1 MAKKNRRYV
10 YIFILVLV
18 ALYVIIYVVPKV
30 TGAFETTE
38 ILTAGSLQGTEQTVC
53 YFVRDER
60 VYEAGAAGT
69 LKYYMEE
76 GTHIRS
82 GTKVAALTGAASGA
96 SSDEGKGKKSEE
108 KSQYEDIIGRLSGQ
122 AIKTSDCKSKSSGV
136 VSYYIDG
143 YETFFTPDRLE
154 KLEYEDV
161 KNLEIEAA
169 DTTRKTTLE
178 NEPIFKISDNDNWYL
193 VCWVEAAS
201 VARYEIGNSVTIQLA
216 AGDIKATVDNIT
228 EAGDQWKVIFRSNR
242 YYEDFSKTRMEEVQ
256 IVTEDYSGLI
266 AKNSS
271 ITTKD
276 GKPGVMVRQTDGEYV
291 FTRVKILARSGE
303 YSVMQDES
311 FTDED
316 GNAVSTVKV
325 YDEILK
331 KPGKGT

>member
-10 YIFILVLV
+10 YIFILVLI
-18 ALYVIIYVVPKV
+18 ALYIIIYVVPKV

-38 ILTAGSLQGTEQTVC
+38 ILTAGSLQGTEETMC
-53 YFVRDER
+53 YFVRDEQ
-60 VYEAGAAGT
+60 VYEAGVSGK
-69 LKYYMEE
+69 LNYYIAE

-82 GTKVAALTGAASGA
+82 GTKVAALTGTSSGA
-96 SSDEGKGKKSEE
+96 SADDEKKKSEE
-108 KSQYEDIIGRLSGQ
+108 KSEYSDIISRLSNK
-122 AIKTSDCKSKSSGV
+122 AVKTSDCKSKSSGV

-143 YETFFTPDRLE
+143 YESFFTPDRLE
-154 KLEYEDV
+154 NLKYEDV
-161 KNLEIEAA
+161 KELEIEAK
-169 DTTRKTTLE
+169 DTTRKSTLE

-216 AGDIKATVDNIT
+216 AGDIKATVENIV
-228 EAGDQWKVIFRSNR
+228 EAGDQWKIIFRSNR
-242 YYEDFSKTRMEEVQ
+242 YYEDFSKSRMEEAQ
-256 IVTEDYSGLI
+256 IVTGDYSGLI

-271 ITTKD
+271 ITTQD

-291 FTRVKILARSGE
+291 FTQVKILARSGE
-303 YSVMQDES
+303 YTALQEDS
-311 FTDED
+311 FTDEE
-316 GNAVSTVKV
+316 GNAVPTVKV

>member
-10 YIFILVLV
+10 YLFILVLV
-18 ALYVIIYVVPKV
+18 ALYIIIYVVPKV

-38 ILTAGSLQGTEQTVC
+38 ILTAGSLQETEKTTC
-53 YFVRDER
+53 YFVRDEQ
-60 VYEAGAAGT
+60 VYEAGAAGK
-69 LKYYMEE
+69 LKYHIEE

-82 GTKVAALTGAASGA
+82 GTKVASLTGTSSGA
-96 SSDEGKGKKSEE
+96 SAGESEKKKSEQAS
-108 KSQYEDIIGRLSGQ
+108 KYEDMIRRLGNR
-122 AIKTSDCKSKSSGV
+122 AARTLDCKSESSGI
-136 VSYYIDG
+136 VSYYVDG
-143 YETFFTPDRLE
+143 YEAFFTPDRLE

-161 KNLEIEAA
+161 KELEVQAE
-169 DTTRKTTLE
+169 DTKRKSTLK

-201 VARYEIGNSVTIQLA
+201 VARYEIGNSVTLQLA
-216 AGDIKATVDNIT
+216 AGDVKATVENIT
-228 EAGDQWKVIFRSNR
+228 QAGEQWKIVFRSNR
-242 YYEDFSKTRMEEVQ
+242 YYKDFSKARTEEVQ
-256 IVTEDYSGLI
+256 IVTGDYSGLI

-311 FTDED
+311 FTDEE
-316 GNAVSTVKV
+316 GNTVPTVKV